1 MQMWEN
7 IIRENIEW
15 DFLTVKHIPGHQN
28 LADILT
34 KEMKDA
40 QHFIEIR
47 DQLVTARPTIF

>member
-34 KEMKDA
+34 KEMKDT